1 MPASECGARKK
12 DGEPCRAAPIRGGTR
27 CRRHGGASPQAL
39 RAAQRRNTE
48 AELKEW
54 IVNLGEPEPIDP
66 GEALLK
72 LIAMKHGEVLWLRE
86 KVKELP
92 EDGLSWGIAQHEVG
106 LGPEGPIDKE
116 TRKAQPHVLWT
127 LLRQAEDQLAAYAAK
142 ALTAGIEERRVR
154 LAEQQGTLVATAIR
168 RILDRLQLT
177 PTQLSMVS
185 TIVPEELRT
194 LAP

>member
-1 MPASECGARKK
+1 M
-12 DGEPCRAAPIRGGTR
+12 
-27 CRRHGGASPQAL
+27 
-39 RAAQRRNTE
+39 
-48 AELKEW
+48 
-54 IVNLGEPEPIDP
+54 NLGEPEPIDP

-72 LIAMKHGEVLWLRE
+72 LIAMKHGEVLWLRA
-86 KVKELP
+86 KVQEVETNKLV
-92 EDGLSWGIAQHEVG
+92 WTKAQHVEG
-106 LGPEGPIDKE
+106 TNALGAVDE
-116 TRKAQPHVLWT
+116 TTMKAQPHVLWT

-177 PTQLSMVS
+177 PSQLSLVS
-185 TIVPEELRT
+185 TIVPEELRM